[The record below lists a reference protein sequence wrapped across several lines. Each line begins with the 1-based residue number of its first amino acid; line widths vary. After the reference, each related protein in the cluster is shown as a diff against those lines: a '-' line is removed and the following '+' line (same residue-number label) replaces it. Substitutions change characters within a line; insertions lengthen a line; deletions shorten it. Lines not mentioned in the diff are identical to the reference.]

1 MDADVPARRRVFC
14 VRRDCSVSK
23 YPVKGFWGGAL
34 DGAVAALLSRGG
46 RLVAHAILRALL
58 ALPAL
63 IGSASFASAEDR
75 TLKLF
80 FTHTGERATIT
91 YKRGGRFDPKGL
103 SQINRFLRDWRRN
116 EPTRMDP
123 RLLDLV
129 WEVYKRSGAKDYIHI
144 VSAYRSPATNN
155 MLRNRSRSTGVA
167 KKSQHMLGKAMDF
180 YVPGVKLSTLRALAM
195 QMQAGGVGY
204 YPTSGSPFVHLD
216 VGNVRAWPRMSR
228 QELARIFPNGQ
239 TMHLPADGRPLPGY
253 NQAVANYKKRAGAA
267 SIQIASSA
275 GEDDDAGTSGR
286 DTADNSLVTA
296 LLPTPRSRALNALA
310 LQTDAAKRDDER
322 SLDLSSLP
330 IPIPAM
336 RPANLGVDP
345 ELEIASIGPIG
356 VLADK
361 RTSALPTYTGFKP
374 FAAAYRA
381 SQEHANVI
389 ASLPMTASWEEAD
402 LFGSISDAALM
413 NWALH
418 PPGAVIGMRAPRVS
432 SRTVQYD
439 PDAAP
444 GPNIIPVAATD
455 RFDADRFASPP
466 EGQAHSSSQR
476 L

>member
-1 MDADVPARRRVFC
+1 MF
-14 VRRDCSVSK
+14 VSK
-23 YPVKGFWGGAL
+23 YPVRALSGGAL
-34 DGAVAALLSRGG
+34 GGGIAVLLSRVV
-46 RLVAHAILRALL
+46 RLAAQTILPALL

-91 YKRGGRFDPKGL
+91 FKRDGRFDPKGL

-167 KKSQHMLGKAMDF
+167 RKSQHMLGKAMDF

-195 QMQAGGVGY
+195 QMQVGGVGY

-239 TMHLPADGRPLPGY
+239 TVHLPADGRPLPGY
-253 NQAVANYKKRAGAA
+253 NQAVANYKKRAGPS
-267 SIQIASSA
+267 SIQIASTA
-275 GEDDDAGTSGR
+275 GEDDDAGASATSSR
-286 DTADNSLVTA
+286 DATDRSLVTA
-296 LLPTPRSRALNALA
+296 LLPTPRSRALNVLA
-310 LQTDAAKRDDER
+310 LQTNAAEREDER
-322 SLDLSSLP
+322 SSLDLSSFP

-336 RPANLGVDP
+336 RPSDLRGDAGADAK
-345 ELEIASIGPIG
+345 LETASIGPVG
-356 VLADK
+356 VLPG
-361 RTSALPTYTGFKP
+361 RRSSASATYTGFKP
-374 FAAAYRA
+374 FAAARPGSKEGA
-381 SQEHANVI
+381 II
-389 ASLPMTASWEEAD
+389 ASLPMAASREKAD

-432 SRTVQYD
+432 RRTLQQN
-439 PDAAP
+439 PDAAS
-444 GPNIIPVAATD
+444 GANIIPVAATE
-455 RFDADRFASPP
+455 RFDAERFASPS
-466 EGQAHSSSQR
+466 EG
-476 L
+476 